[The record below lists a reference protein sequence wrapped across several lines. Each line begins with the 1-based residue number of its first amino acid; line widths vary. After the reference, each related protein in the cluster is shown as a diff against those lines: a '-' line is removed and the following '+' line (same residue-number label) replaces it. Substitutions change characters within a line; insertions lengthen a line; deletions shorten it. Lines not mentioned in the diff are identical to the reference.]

1 MATILWQGPH
11 LQPARGR
18 LAKKIKSGALAVS
31 LFFCTVGAM
40 SDGSSPDWWFY
51 HLERTTL
58 EQAAGALL
66 EKCLERGKRVL
77 AISAE
82 PARRAALD
90 QALWTYQDG
99 NFLPHGRAEAAGLD
113 PARQPILITEKA
125 DNQNDASFCLLMDG
139 TEIGDG
145 AGFERCMVMFDGGDQ
160 ATRDIARKQFKAAKD
175 RGQTVR
181 YFQQSG
187 NGWKEAG
194 K

>member
-1 MATILWQGPH
+1 MSE
-11 LQPARGR
+11 PA
-18 LAKKIKSGALAVS
+18 A
-31 LFFCTVGAM
+31 
-40 SDGSSPDWWFY
+40 PDWWFY

-82 PARRAALD
+82 PSRRAALD
-90 QALWTYQDG
+90 SALWTYNDAS
-99 NFLPHGRAEAAGLD
+99 FLPHGRAEAEGLD
-113 PARQPILITEKA
+113 PTCQPVLITEKL
-125 DNQNDASFCLLMDG
+125 DNQNDAAFCLLMDG
-139 TEIGDG
+139 MEIGDG
-145 AGFERCMVMFDGGDQ
+145 AGFERCMVIFDGGDQ
-160 ATRDIARKQFKAAKD
+160 PARDIARKQFKAAKD
-175 RGQTVR
+175 RGETVR

>member
-1 MATILWQGPH
+1 
-11 LQPARGR
+11 
-18 LAKKIKSGALAVS
+18 
-31 LFFCTVGAM
+31 M
-40 SDGSSPDWWFY
+40 SDEEAPDWWFY

-90 QALWTYQDG
+90 QALWTFNDAS
-99 NFLPHGRAEAAGLD
+99 FLPHGRAEAEGLD
-113 PARQPILITEKA
+113 AHRQPVLISGTAE
-125 DNQNDASFCLLMDG
+125 NQNDAIFCLLMDG
-139 TEIGDG
+139 MDIGDG

-160 ATRDIARKQFKAAKD
+160 TSRDTARKQFKAAKE
-175 RGQTVR
+175 RGETVR
-181 YFQQSG
+181 YFQQASS
-187 NGWKEAG
+187 GWKEAG